1 MVSETVSETVKEMG
15 TMENNALVVAIGR
28 PTFDVAFGADHVTAA
43 LALLERALVP
53 GGGTDAPVTVLQPGG
68 DERFFTD
75 LAGLDDALDDALD
88 PARAAAPFDVVIVLQ
103 ATFSDSSLIGRIA
116 ERTDAPLL
124 VWSFPEE
131 RTGERLRLNSLCGAN
146 LAAYLLRR
154 SSRMHHPVEFLHLDP
169 LDARDQAATRLSDA
183 IRRSLTAPPPQP
195 RESDRT
201 PNPSA
206 APGTEAGRRLAA
218 MFHGDRI
225 GVVGDPPD
233 GFEPCQGDPDQLEA
247 LTGIEVERVPLATL
261 FERADTVDEET
272 RVATERRV
280 RSTMAVPHDVEVAG
294 MAESIALYGGLRELA
309 AEHGWTALTTR
320 CWPECMTEY
329 GGAACTP
336 MAMLTENGLPAVC
349 EADMFGAATSLLLHH
364 VAGTEPFVADLVDAD
379 TADDTSVVWHCGV
392 APVTLAQ
399 PDVPVTAITHP
410 NRRRALANQFG
421 LRAGRVTLARLSQ
434 AGGRLQLVI
443 GGGEM
448 LDRPRPFQGT
458 CGVLQWDEPVEDV
471 LATVFDVG
479 LEHHLGLVYGDH
491 RPALAALADE
501 WGLPVVWLGHTGQ
514 DHAGADRAGADQR
527 SGVTV

>member
-1 MVSETVSETVKEMG
+1 MVSDVSM
-15 TMENNALVVAIGR
+15 LVVPIGR
-28 PTFDVAFGADHVTAA
+28 PTFDVAFGADHVVAA
-43 LALLERALVP
+43 RAL
-53 GGGTDAPVTVLQPGG
+53 TDRAVERPVTVLQPDDGNT
-68 DERFFTD
+68 FFTD
-75 LAGLDDALDDALD
+75 LAQLDAVLGRID
-88 PARAAAPFDVVIVLQ
+88 PGSFDVVLVLQ
-103 ATFSDSSLIGRIA
+103 ATFSDSSLVGRIA
-116 ERTDAPLL
+116 ERVDAPLL

-154 SSRMHHPVEFLHLDP
+154 PPLARHRIEFLHLDP
-169 LDARDQAATRLSDA
+169 AADGAGPREALSEA
-183 IRRSLTAPPPQP
+183 IRRAVTPRPP
-195 RESDRT
+195 
-201 PNPSA
+201 A
-206 APGTEAGRRLAA
+206 APDVPRVTAAEPAGTSGNEVGRRLAS

-233 GFEPCQGDPDQLEA
+233 GFEPCRGDPEELQA
-247 LTGIEVERVPLATL
+247 LTGIQVERIALTTL
-261 FERADTVDEET
+261 FERADAVDEPT
-272 RVATERRV
+272 RSATEARV
-280 RSTMAVPHDVEVAG
+280 RSTMDVPHDVEVAG
-294 MAESIALYGGLRELA
+294 MAESIALYGGLRSLA

-349 EADMFGAATSLLLHH
+349 EADMFGAATGLLLHH

-379 TADDTSVVWHCGV
+379 ATDDTSVVWHCGV
-392 APVTLAQ
+392 APTTLAQ
-399 PDVPVTAITHP
+399 PAVAVTAITHP

-421 LRAGRVTLARLSQ
+421 LRPGRVTLARLSQ
-434 AGGRLQLVI
+434 AGGRIRLVI

-458 CGVLQWDEPVEDV
+458 CGVVQWDEPVADV
-471 LATVFDVG
+471 LRTVFDVG
-479 LEHHLGLVYGDH
+479 LEHHLGIVYGDH

-501 WGLPVVWLGHTGQ
+501 WGLPVVWLGHTEPARTEQ
-514 DHAGADRAGADQR
+514 GADQR

>member
-1 MVSETVSETVKEMG
+1 MTTDMPTNDVNV
-15 TMENNALVVAIGR
+15 LVVPIGR
-28 PTFDVAFGADHVTAA
+28 PTFDVAFGAEHVTAA
-43 LALLERALVP
+43 LALLDRAVERPA
-53 GGGTDAPVTVLQPGG
+53 AVLQPDGAGNGG
-68 DERFFTD
+68 DAFFTD
-75 LAGLDDALDDALD
+75 LDRLDTVLGRIDTATL
-88 PARAAAPFDVVIVLQ
+88 DVVIVLQ

-116 ERTDAPLL
+116 ERVDAPLV

-154 SSRMHHPVEFLHLDP
+154 PPLASHRVEFLHLDP
-169 LDARDQAATRLSDA
+169 APGGADGPAALSEA
-183 IRRSLTAPPPQP
+183 IRRAVTAPLPP
-195 RESDRT
+195 T
-201 PNPSA
+201 PDVTPHEPSGA
-206 APGTEAGRRLAA
+206 SGTLGTAGASGGSGNEVGRRLAS

-233 GFEPCQGDPDQLEA
+233 GFEPCRGDPDELQA
-247 LTGIEVERVPLATL
+247 LTGIQVERIALATL
-261 FERADTVDEET
+261 FERADTVDEAT
-272 RVATERRV
+272 RTATELRV
-280 RSTMAVPHDVEVAG
+280 RSTMEVPHDVEVAG
-294 MAESIALYGGLRELA
+294 MAESIALYGGLRALA

-349 EADMFGAATSLLLHH
+349 EADMFGAATGLLLHH

-379 TADDTSVVWHCGV
+379 ATDDTSVMWHCGV
-392 APVTLAQ
+392 APTTLAQ
-399 PDVPVTAITHP
+399 PAVAVTAITHP

-421 LRAGRVTLARLSQ
+421 LRPGRVTLARLSQ
-434 AGGRLQLVI
+434 AGGRIQLVI

-458 CGVLQWDEPVEDV
+458 CGVVQWDEPVADV
-471 LATVFDVG
+471 LRTVFEVG
-479 LEHHLGLVYGDH
+479 LEHHLGIVYGDH

-501 WGLPVVWLGHTGQ
+501 WGIPVVWLGHTELGNTEPAR
-514 DHAGADRAGADQR
+514 AGNGADQR